1 MGVFWKKSRNSSV
14 SIAKDRLKA
23 LLLSDRMNCTPDT
36 LEKVELDL
44 YRTVSKYVSVNPE
57 KFHVCMTR
65 NYIHITLTG
74 ENT

>member
-1 MGVFWKKSRNSSV
+1 MGVSSV
-14 SIAKDRLKA
+14 LIAKDRLKA

-44 YRTVSKYVSVNPE
+44 YRTISKYVSVDPE